1 MGLTGYYRKFVASYA
16 SLAAPLTELTKSKAP
31 NNINW
36 SAHCNQAFKDLKR
49 LLCSSPVLQ
58 CPDFSSP
65 FIPQTD
71 ASDWSVGGVLSQLD
85 KEDHDH
91 PMAYFSRKLL
101 PRERRYFMVEKE
113 CLAIKLTIQAF
124 RVYLLGKPF
133 SILTDHHALEWLGRL
148 KTDNARLTRWSLSL
162 QPYNFTVTY
171 RPGKCNGNA
180 DALSR
185 RTSSP
190 LEKCEGV

>member
-1 MGLTGYYRKFVASYA
+1 MASYA

-36 SAHCNQAFKDLKR
+36 TAHCNQAFKDLKR

-65 FIPQTD
+65 FILQTD
-71 ASDWSVGGVLSQLD
+71 ASDWNVGGVLSQLD
-85 KEDHDH
+85 KEGHDH

-101 PRERRYFMVEKE
+101 PRERRYSTVEKE

-133 SILTDHHALEWLGRL
+133 SILSDHHALEWLARL
-148 KTDNARLTRWSLSL
+148 KMDNARLTQWSLPL
-162 QPYNFTVTY
+162 QPYNVTVTY
-171 RPGKCNGNA
+171 RPGKCNGNV